1 MKKVSVFLITY
12 NHEKYIAQTIE
23 SIVSQKTNFDFELVI
38 GEDKSKDNT
47 RAICEQYA
55 AQYPNI
61 INLLPSDKN
70 HGPME
75 NAIRVFEACKGEYIA
90 LCEGDDYWID
100 IYKLQKQAD
109 FLDAHPD
116 YSWCFGNIEVL
127 DEMNWG
133 LPPERYFP
141 KVEKETITIE
151 DIILTDVSI
160 VPTATLFFRN
170 QLPKP
175 FPDFYRTTF
184 SGDLFLHLY
193 FADKGK
199 AKYFNEKMAVYRNHE
214 GGLTKSPAQ
223 IEKTYNNIFS
233 FYITMNEYLGY
244 SYDSLI
250 KQRLFEMTKTRLI
263 YGAREKKGM
272 DKFRHYM
279 KTIPN
284 YFRYSKKLNIKELLY
299 YHMILFFPS
308 LLKKIKSK

>member
-12 NHEKYIAQTIE
+12 NHEKYIAQAIE
-23 SIVSQKTNFDFELVI
+23 SIVTQKTNFEFEVVI
-38 GEDKSKDNT
+38 GEDFSKDET
-47 RAICEQYA
+47 RAICERYA
-55 AQYPNI
+55 AEYPNI

-70 HGPME
+70 YGAME
-75 NAIRVFEACKGEYIA
+75 NAIRVFAACTGEYVA

-100 IYKLQKQAD
+100 PYKLQKQAD

-127 DEMNWG
+127 DEMNSG
-133 LPPERYFP
+133 LPRDRYFP
-141 KVEKETITIE
+141 TVEKETITIE

-170 QLPKP
+170 VLPKP
-175 FPDFYRTTF
+175 FPEFYRTTF

-199 AKYFNEKMAVYRNHE
+199 AKYFKEPLAVYRNHE

-223 IEKTYNNIFS
+223 IEKTYNNIFQ
-233 FYITMNEYLGY
+233 FYMTMNEYLGFRY
-244 SYDSLI
+244 NELI

-263 YGAREKKGM
+263 YGAREKHGLE
-272 DKFRHYM
+272 KFRHYL

-284 YFRYSKKLNIKELLY
+284 YFRYSKKLDLKELGY

-308 LLKKIKSK
+308 LLKKMKKP